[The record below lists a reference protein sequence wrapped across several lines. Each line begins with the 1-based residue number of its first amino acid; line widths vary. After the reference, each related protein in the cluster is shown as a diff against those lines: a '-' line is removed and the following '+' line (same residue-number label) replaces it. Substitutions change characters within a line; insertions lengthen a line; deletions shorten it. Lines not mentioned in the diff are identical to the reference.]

1 MLQSQRYKKE
11 SCAFQIGVSQER
23 HIKVYLATITTQQ
36 DFDVLYVLFWCG
48 YLYKSGFD
56 KVLGPPN
63 ELFVYIPE

>member
-36 DFDVLYVLFWCG
+36 DFDVFIDV
-48 YLYKSGFD
+48 
-56 KVLGPPN
+56 VT
-63 ELFVYIPE
+63 YINQDLIRF